1 MTYKFMVRG
10 YNPPAG
16 ADRWVAGTN
25 EQYVGYASDSDLTDW
40 TFYDRVDDGH
50 PCSYDVAYGKDAS
63 GNGIYIMTQSSSNKE
78 VSLSSTD
85 VTEFSPAGSYFDLNL
100 WRMPTAMGQRIT
112 HGTRNT

>member
-16 ADRWVAGTN
+16 ASRWVAGTN
-25 EQYVGYASDSDLTDW
+25 EQYVGYASNDTLTSGSW

-63 GNGIYIMTQSSSNKE
+63 GNGIYVMTQA
-78 VSLSSTD
+78 SSTKKHPS
-85 VTEFSPAGSYFDLNL
+85 VV
-100 WRMPTAMGQRIT
+100 PT
-112 HGTRNT
+112 